1 VPHCPGLVC
10 IGLSS
15 CFFVV
20 VTMLLNRGRMVE
32 HSRARKA
39 LAEADSSFTAD
50 ALLSDTAYW
59 SCRSGK
65 RHATIVVMDKWLQHL
80 LQGRD
85 AAQESNVISVN
96 RLPSKDCPKTG
107 KFEIASFAMQTVTC
121 DFQIEHISRG
131 AGGRITTDDK
141 EWPAVHKLGPDSWQ
155 VKAQVC

>member
-1 VPHCPGLVC
+1 MKELLNISLGWTSVEAPKSTSLSMRTMSHCPGLVC

-107 KFEIASFAMQTVTC
+107 KFMIASFAMQTVTC

-131 AGGRITTDDK
+131 
-141 EWPAVHKLGPDSWQ
+141 
-155 VKAQVC
+155 